1 MCVSSDEK
9 CYFSGKFCILI
20 KANCTQKGQLSEE
33 NKMIKTEE
41 IEQNILRS
49 LSIFARESIY
59 LLVLVWKSFRFLSK
73 TMRRISGFSFTILN

>member
-9 CYFSGKFCILI
+9 CYFSGKFCIRI

-41 IEQNILRS
+41 IEQNIL
-49 LSIFARESIY
+49 
-59 LLVLVWKSFRFLSK
+59 
-73 TMRRISGFSFTILN
+73 